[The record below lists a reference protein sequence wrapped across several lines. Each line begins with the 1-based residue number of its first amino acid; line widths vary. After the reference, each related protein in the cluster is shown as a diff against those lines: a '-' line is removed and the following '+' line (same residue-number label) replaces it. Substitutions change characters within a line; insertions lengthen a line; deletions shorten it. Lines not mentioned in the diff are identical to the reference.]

1 MNKVILI
8 GNLTRDPELST
19 TNSGLSVCRISIAVS
34 RRYAS
39 ADGSRET
46 DFFNVTAWRAITEN
60 CAKYLKKGSKV
71 AVVGSIQ
78 NRSYEAQDGTKRF
91 TTDIMADEIE
101 FISTKNDD
109 QPAGG
114 NTVAPNFEQ
123 NNQVSELQPID
134 DDSLPF

>member
-8 GNLTRDPELST
+8 GNLTRDPELSQ
-19 TNSGLSVCRISIAVS
+19 TNSGISVCRISIAVS

-39 ADGSRET
+39 PDGSRET
-46 DFFNVTAWRAITEN
+46 DFFNVTAWRAIAEN
-60 CAKYLKKGSKV
+60 CAKYLKKGSKI

-78 NRSYEAQDGTKRF
+78 NRSYEAQDGSKRF

-101 FISTKNDD
+101 FLSTKNEGD
-109 QPAGG
+109 
-114 NTVAPNFEQ
+114 TVATPS
-123 NNQVSELQPID
+123 NNDSNSQVADLQPID

>member
-8 GNLTRDPELST
+8 GNLTRDPELSQ
-19 TNSGLSVCRISIAVS
+19 TNSGISVCRISIAVS

-39 ADGSRET
+39 PDGSRET
-46 DFFNVTAWRAITEN
+46 DFFNVTAWRTIGEN
-60 CAKYLKKGSKV
+60 CAKYLKKGSKI

-78 NRSYEAQDGTKRF
+78 NRSYEAADGSKRF

-101 FISTKNDD
+101 FLSTKNEGETAV
-109 QPAGG
+109 PTNNES
-114 NTVAPNFEQ
+114 NTQVAD
-123 NNQVSELQPID
+123 LQPID